1 IVFHA
6 EIVDTFNC
14 VNTNSRSVK
23 GRLDYKLMPFAAS
36 GLHHSINK
44 NTVTTNTKIKNGKDM
59 SRIITTNIKIHP
71 FYDYSNPVLGSY
83 SSAYV
88 SAGPKFKAYKFG
100 QDKDEYEYLKQSK
113 FRPSKSSKS
122 LIERFIEED
131 EKEEKLKSEDLS
143 RKNVVQRIKTSNNRD
158 LGLTSENKR
167 EGLAIALESNNHEK
181 EGQDN
186 QESEKKNYKI
196 VANKMKN
203 QMPEAQTIIE
213 EPVVSEEKIIEN
225 SSENKSDSSEY
236 YSVNSEYYSANSES
250 EEESPEEFERSLTAD
265 QVKNENKGRL
275 KRFYSEQ
282 SPPRKKMIE
291 ERFEFT
297 PKQDSVGTSG
307 INKIEKVDKRVND
320 EQSKG
325 NYENNTINKED
336 ISTKILNENVEI
348 KEKNKQNEED
358 KTMISENPKENISLN
373 SDQIKNNELNHSKF
387 QENKQLNKD
396 KKITKRNKRKN
407 KQSKN
412 PLGVN
417 KANGIKHKR
426 QSKIRDKI
434 HNILFKNEDKNK
446 DDLYK
451 MIKENGKKGNQKMG
465 DSIVHLSSDKKLEG
479 TGKGTTKSK
488 NKAKSKGILKGF
500 KVKTKG
506 ILGGLRFGKKNKKGK
521 TINVKDLKKDGVVSK
536 NDQVKENNQDDFEVE
551 ENNNG
556 DQVESISIL
565 NKNEVGECSSK
576 KEGSS
581 KEEENSS
588 KEDEIN
594 KVIEEVKIL
603 PQNNIVDAI
612 QEEEE
617 IESVE
622 ELVPKP
628 SQGKIAKNEQFN
640 KLLEESSPKTI
651 SFSAS
656 PFRHIKSASN
666 TIWAEYEFSPSLAIK
681 EADMLPIVPL
691 LFKTFES
698 RKHNNKHAS
707 SISEN
712 VKNEKKILHFHPQK
726 FFLGTVLK
734 QAFRKGPKE
743 NISFEQLEEFFKN
756 VEIEDWEEI
765 EETMN
770 MEKIEMLFDLYT
782 DFEKLKEKD
791 NEIHVEKYKELNKEQ
806 IKEYPLEDQY
816 FWLII
821 KMLDNEKS
829 FRKILEKK
837 FVYEKKLEDAKE
849 DIKRLES
856 KLKMPIFEENEK
868 EFVEKLIKTVL
879 HIINLLNWKSGDKRQ
894 FNSLDLNNLPDYL
907 KRKNQ
912 NTELKYKD
920 IDIVHLIIILLRN
933 KIEGQS
939 ENVLNSRLKNL
950 KDKFYE
956 RGKKPFVPKTY
967 LAFCLDL
974 NNLFFGFPYENYKK
988 HAERIDEIYKDF
1000 GTNEES
1006 GIIDDINSLKK
1017 QLQKVQEES
1026 EIFKWLGF
1034 YLAETDVDKRCND
1047 RIKGFK
1053 ALEDGFTQLLTVNK
1067 EMENQKTSRELN
1079 QAMEKT
1085 IENTN
1090 KYNEI
1095 EEAISEL
1102 ILEEE
1107 KEFVKQLAAWNGW
1120 AQRKYNS
1127 KAGSAGMTK
1136 KTTSA
1141 NQGIPKQPPSPP
1153 PPPPPMP
1160 KTSPGIPKPPR
1171 PPQKQESRGVPLPPP
1186 PPPPPTHLSPTIKKP
1201 NICQNTTNVNET
1213 SSSKGEVSESKNTNI
1228 EENMDD
1234 RNIDKNEILSRNLEK
1249 RRHFIQSDEDD

>member
-1 IVFHA
+1 
-6 EIVDTFNC
+6 
-14 VNTNSRSVK
+14 
-23 GRLDYKLMPFAAS
+23 
-36 GLHHSINK
+36 
-44 NTVTTNTKIKNGKDM
+44 
-59 SRIITTNIKIHP
+59 
-71 FYDYSNPVLGSY
+71 
-83 SSAYV
+83 
-88 SAGPKFKAYKFG
+88 
-100 QDKDEYEYLKQSK
+100 
-113 FRPSKSSKS
+113 
-122 LIERFIEED
+122 
-131 EKEEKLKSEDLS
+131 
-143 RKNVVQRIKTSNNRD
+143 
-158 LGLTSENKR
+158 
-167 EGLAIALESNNHEK
+167 
-181 EGQDN
+181 
-186 QESEKKNYKI
+186 
-196 VANKMKN
+196 
-203 QMPEAQTIIE
+203 
-213 EPVVSEEKIIEN
+213 
-225 SSENKSDSSEY
+225 
-236 YSVNSEYYSANSES
+236 
-250 EEESPEEFERSLTAD
+250 
-265 QVKNENKGRL
+265 
-275 KRFYSEQ
+275 
-282 SPPRKKMIE
+282 
-291 ERFEFT
+291 
-297 PKQDSVGTSG
+297 
-307 INKIEKVDKRVND
+307 
-320 EQSKG
+320 
-325 NYENNTINKED
+325 
-336 ISTKILNENVEI
+336 
-348 KEKNKQNEED
+348 
-358 KTMISENPKENISLN
+358 
-373 SDQIKNNELNHSKF
+373 
-387 QENKQLNKD
+387 
-396 KKITKRNKRKN
+396 
-407 KQSKN
+407 
-412 PLGVN
+412 
-417 KANGIKHKR
+417 
-426 QSKIRDKI
+426 
-434 HNILFKNEDKNK
+434 
-446 DDLYK
+446 

-465 DSIVHLSSDKKLEG
+465 DQASNSIVHLSSDKKLEG

-488 NKAKSKGILKGF
+488 NKAKSKGILKEF

-506 ILGGLRFGKKNKKGK
+506 ILGGLRFGRKNKKGK
-521 TINVKDLKKDGVVSK
+521 VINVKDLKKDGVVSK

-556 DQVESISIL
+556 DQVESISR
-565 NKNEVGECSSK
+565 ECSSK

-791 NEIHVEKYKELNKEQ
+791 NEIHVEKYKELKKEQ

-856 KLKMPIFEENEK
+856 ELKMPIFEENEK

-950 KDKFYE
+950 KDKF
-956 RGKKPFVPKTY
+956 
-967 LAFCLDL
+967 C
-974 NNLFFGFPYENYKK
+974 
-988 HAERIDEIYKDF
+988 
-1000 GTNEES
+1000 
-1006 GIIDDINSLKK
+1006 
-1017 QLQKVQEES
+1017 
-1026 EIFKWLGF
+1026 
-1034 YLAETDVDKRCND
+1034 
-1047 RIKGFK
+1047 
-1053 ALEDGFTQLLTVNK
+1053 
-1067 EMENQKTSRELN
+1067 
-1079 QAMEKT
+1079 
-1085 IENTN
+1085 
-1090 KYNEI
+1090 
-1095 EEAISEL
+1095 
-1102 ILEEE
+1102 
-1107 KEFVKQLAAWNGW
+1107 
-1120 AQRKYNS
+1120 
-1127 KAGSAGMTK
+1127 
-1136 KTTSA
+1136 
-1141 NQGIPKQPPSPP
+1141 
-1153 PPPPPMP
+1153 
-1160 KTSPGIPKPPR
+1160 
-1171 PPQKQESRGVPLPPP
+1171 ESR
-1186 PPPPPTHLSPTIKKP
+1186 
-1201 NICQNTTNVNET
+1201 
-1213 SSSKGEVSESKNTNI
+1213 
-1228 EENMDD
+1228 
-1234 RNIDKNEILSRNLEK
+1234 IL
-1249 RRHFIQSDEDD
+1249 

>member
-1 IVFHA
+1 MLKTAAKFVKKLEEYIIVKNRNDQVLKELKELNG
-6 EIVDTFNC
+6 EIANGLEGFNI
-14 VNTNSRSVK
+14 K
-23 GRLDYKLMPFAAS
+23 F
-36 GLHHSINK
+36 NK
-44 NTVTTNTKIKNGKDM
+44 NNQMEG
-59 SRIITTNIKIHP
+59 NILQYKHLEKYIQALDNLFEIYHKLHSKTELHDKE
-71 FYDYSNPVLGSY
+71 FMHILGSY

-88 SAGPKFKAYKFG
+88 SAAPKFKAYKFG
-100 QDKDEYEYLKQSK
+100 QDNDEYEYLKQSK

-143 RKNVVQRIKTSNNRD
+143 RKNVVQRIKTSSHQD
-158 LGLTSENKR
+158 SGLNSEDKR
-167 EGLAIALESNNHEK
+167 EGLAIALESNNAGK

-225 SSENKSDSSEY
+225 TSNSSENKSGDSEY
-236 YSVNSEYYSANSES
+236 YSVNSEYYSANTES
-250 EEESPEEFERSLTAD
+250 EEESPEELERSLTAD

-282 SPPRKKMIE
+282 SPPRKEMIE
-291 ERFEFT
+291 DRFEFT
-297 PKQDSVGTSG
+297 QKQDSVGTSG

-358 KTMISENPKENISLN
+358 KTMI
-373 SDQIKNNELNHSKF
+373 
-387 QENKQLNKD
+387 
-396 KKITKRNKRKN
+396 
-407 KQSKN
+407 
-412 PLGVN
+412 V
-417 KANGIKHKR
+417 
-426 QSKIRDKI
+426 
-434 HNILFKNEDKNK
+434 
-446 DDLYK
+446 
-451 MIKENGKKGNQKMG
+451 
-465 DSIVHLSSDKKLEG
+465 
-479 TGKGTTKSK
+479 
-488 NKAKSKGILKGF
+488 
-500 KVKTKG
+500 
-506 ILGGLRFGKKNKKGK
+506 
-521 TINVKDLKKDGVVSK
+521 
-536 NDQVKENNQDDFEVE
+536 
-551 ENNNG
+551 
-556 DQVESISIL
+556 L
-565 NKNEVGECSSK
+565 NKNEVRECSSK

-617 IESVE
+617 IESIE

-628 SQGKIAKNEQFN
+628 SEEKIAKNEKFN
-640 KLLEESSPKTI
+640 NLLDESSPKTI

-691 LFKTFES
+691 LFKTFEAK
-698 RKHNNKHAS
+698 KHNNKHTS
-707 SISEN
+707 SKSEN
-712 VKNEKKILHFHPQK
+712 VKNEKKILHFKENK
-726 FFLGTVLK
+726 FFLATVLK

-791 NEIHVEKYKELNKEQ
+791 NEIHVEKYKKLNKEQ

-856 KLKMPIFEENEK
+856 DLKMPIFEENEK
-868 EFVEKLIKTVL
+868 EFVEKLFKTVL
-879 HIINLLNWKSGDKRQ
+879 HIINLLNW
-894 FNSLDLNNLPDYL
+894 
-907 KRKNQ
+907 
-912 NTELKYKD
+912 
-920 IDIVHLIIILLRN
+920 IL
-933 KIEGQS
+933 
-939 ENVLNSRLKNL
+939 
-950 KDKFYE
+950 
-956 RGKKPFVPKTY
+956 
-967 LAFCLDL
+967 
-974 NNLFFGFPYENYKK
+974 
-988 HAERIDEIYKDF
+988 
-1000 GTNEES
+1000 
-1006 GIIDDINSLKK
+1006 
-1017 QLQKVQEES
+1017 
-1026 EIFKWLGF
+1026 
-1034 YLAETDVDKRCND
+1034 
-1047 RIKGFK
+1047 
-1053 ALEDGFTQLLTVNK
+1053 
-1067 EMENQKTSRELN
+1067 
-1079 QAMEKT
+1079 
-1085 IENTN
+1085 
-1090 KYNEI
+1090 
-1095 EEAISEL
+1095 
-1102 ILEEE
+1102 
-1107 KEFVKQLAAWNGW
+1107 
-1120 AQRKYNS
+1120 
-1127 KAGSAGMTK
+1127 
-1136 KTTSA
+1136 
-1141 NQGIPKQPPSPP
+1141 
-1153 PPPPPMP
+1153 
-1160 KTSPGIPKPPR
+1160 
-1171 PPQKQESRGVPLPPP
+1171 
-1186 PPPPPTHLSPTIKKP
+1186 
-1201 NICQNTTNVNET
+1201 
-1213 SSSKGEVSESKNTNI
+1213 
-1228 EENMDD
+1228 
-1234 RNIDKNEILSRNLEK
+1234 
-1249 RRHFIQSDEDD
+1249 

>member
-1 IVFHA
+1 
-6 EIVDTFNC
+6 
-14 VNTNSRSVK
+14 
-23 GRLDYKLMPFAAS
+23 
-36 GLHHSINK
+36 
-44 NTVTTNTKIKNGKDM
+44 M

-88 SAGPKFKAYKFG
+88 SAAPKFKAYKFG
-100 QDKDEYEYLKQSK
+100 QDNDEYEYLKQSK

-250 EEESPEEFERSLTAD
+250 EEESPEAD

-307 INKIEKVDKRVND
+307 INKIEKDKKLND

-325 NYENNTINKED
+325 NHEHNTINKEN
-336 ISTKILNENVEI
+336 ISTKILNENE
-348 KEKNKQNEED
+348 KTEEKNEQNEED
-358 KTMISENPKENISLN
+358 KTMISENQKENISLN
-373 SDQIKNNELNHSKF
+373 NDQKKDNNELNHSKI
-387 QENKQLNKD
+387 QENIQLNKD
-396 KKITKRNKRKN
+396 KKIAKRSKRKN
-407 KQSKN
+407 KHGKN

-465 DSIVHLSSDKKLEG
+465 DQASNSIVHLSSDKKLEG

-506 ILGGLRFGKKNKKGK
+506 LLGGLRFGKSKKGK
-521 TINVKDLKKDGVVSK
+521 TNNVKDLKKDGVVSK
-536 NDQVKENNQDDFEVE
+536 NDQVKENNQDDFEVK

-556 DQVESISIL
+556 NQVESSSIL

-576 KEGSS
+576 KEGSSKKGSS

-734 QAFRKGPKE
+734 Q
-743 NISFEQLEEFFKN
+743 
-756 VEIEDWEEI
+756 
-765 EETMN
+765 
-770 MEKIEMLFDLYT
+770 
-782 DFEKLKEKD
+782 
-791 NEIHVEKYKELNKEQ
+791 
-806 IKEYPLEDQY
+806 
-816 FWLII
+816 
-821 KMLDNEKS
+821 
-829 FRKILEKK
+829 
-837 FVYEKKLEDAKE
+837 
-849 DIKRLES
+849 
-856 KLKMPIFEENEK
+856 
-868 EFVEKLIKTVL
+868 
-879 HIINLLNWKSGDKRQ
+879 
-894 FNSLDLNNLPDYL
+894 
-907 KRKNQ
+907 
-912 NTELKYKD
+912 
-920 IDIVHLIIILLRN
+920 
-933 KIEGQS
+933 
-939 ENVLNSRLKNL
+939 
-950 KDKFYE
+950 
-956 RGKKPFVPKTY
+956 
-967 LAFCLDL
+967 
-974 NNLFFGFPYENYKK
+974 
-988 HAERIDEIYKDF
+988 
-1000 GTNEES
+1000 
-1006 GIIDDINSLKK
+1006 
-1017 QLQKVQEES
+1017 
-1026 EIFKWLGF
+1026 
-1034 YLAETDVDKRCND
+1034 
-1047 RIKGFK
+1047 
-1053 ALEDGFTQLLTVNK
+1053 
-1067 EMENQKTSRELN
+1067 
-1079 QAMEKT
+1079 
-1085 IENTN
+1085 
-1090 KYNEI
+1090 
-1095 EEAISEL
+1095 
-1102 ILEEE
+1102 
-1107 KEFVKQLAAWNGW
+1107 
-1120 AQRKYNS
+1120 
-1127 KAGSAGMTK
+1127 
-1136 KTTSA
+1136 
-1141 NQGIPKQPPSPP
+1141 
-1153 PPPPPMP
+1153 
-1160 KTSPGIPKPPR
+1160 
-1171 PPQKQESRGVPLPPP
+1171 
-1186 PPPPPTHLSPTIKKP
+1186 
-1201 NICQNTTNVNET
+1201 
-1213 SSSKGEVSESKNTNI
+1213 
-1228 EENMDD
+1228 
-1234 RNIDKNEILSRNLEK
+1234 
-1249 RRHFIQSDEDD
+1249 